1 MSRAPVSPASLPLP
15 KEPHERMDVRFI
27 RADLNGTDAER
38 LEQLAA
44 PLHCRGPP
52 LYIGRADS
60 ATGGV
65 HHDVGSSLQVLQRQ
79 KAETWQ
85 AEFTSVCDTNG
96 NDVMT
101 PAGNAQRSLVTRGQE
116 V

>member
-1 MSRAPVSPASLPLP
+1 
-15 KEPHERMDVRFI
+15 MDVRFI
-27 RADLNGTDAER
+27 RTHLNRTDAEC

-52 LYIGRADS
+52 LRIGLAYG
-60 ATGGV
+60 ATRSI
-65 HHDVGSSLQVLQRQ
+65 HHDVGSSLQILQRK

-85 AEFTSVCDTNG
+85 AEFTPVCDTNG

-101 PAGNAQRSLVTRGQE
+101 SMRNAQRRSRNPRPGSLRLKNLPSGVG
-116 V
+116 